1 MTPDAP
7 PSPAAASP
15 AETALD
21 SAADRDAPVDPLISV
36 RGLAKR
42 FGELEVLR
50 GIDLDVSTGTVNVLL
65 GPSGSGK
72 STLLRCLNLLETPDS
87 GTLDVAG
94 ERVFSAEKPRPTAT
108 ALNGLRRNLGMVFQH
123 FNLFPHMT
131 VRKNITLGPRKI
143 GGASEAQADAQA
155 EALLARVGL
164 ADKADA
170 YPAML
175 SGGQK
180 QRVAIARAL
189 AMRPKALLFDE
200 PTSALDPETVGE
212 VLAVMRELAHE
223 TTMVVVTH
231 EMAFAAEVAD
241 HAVFLD
247 GGVIAEAG
255 PAKAF
260 FADPKT
266 ERARAFLGRM
276 SG

>member
-1 MTPDAP
+1 MNRP
-7 PSPAAASP
+7 PSPAA
-15 AETALD
+15 
-21 SAADRDAPVDPLISV
+21 DRGPGGDPLIAV
-36 RGLAKR
+36 RGLTKR
-42 FGELEVLR
+42 FGALEVLR
-50 GIDLDVSTGTVNVLL
+50 GVDLDVAPGTVNVLL

-72 STLLRCLNLLETPDS
+72 STLLRCMNLLETPDA
-87 GTLDVAG
+87 GTIDVAG
-94 ERVFSAEKPRPTAT
+94 DRVFCTEKPKASPQK
-108 ALNGLRRNLGMVFQH
+108 LNGLRRNLGMVFQH
-123 FNLFPHMT
+123 FNLFPHLS
-131 VRKNITLGPRKI
+131 VRKNITLAPRKI
-143 GGASEAQADAQA
+143 AGAAREQADAEA
-155 EALLARVGL
+155 EALLGRVGL

-170 YPAML
+170 YPSML

-212 VLAVMRELAHE
+212 VLAVMRELACE

-231 EMAFAAEVAD
+231 EIAFAAEVAD

-255 PAKAF
+255 PAGAF
-260 FADPKT
+260 FASPRT

-276 SG
+276 TG